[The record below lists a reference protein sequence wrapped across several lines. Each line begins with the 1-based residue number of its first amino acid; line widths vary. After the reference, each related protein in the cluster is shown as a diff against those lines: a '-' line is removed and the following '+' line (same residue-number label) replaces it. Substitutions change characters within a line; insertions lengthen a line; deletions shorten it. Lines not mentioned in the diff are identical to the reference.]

1 MNLASLSIKRP
12 VFITSIVAVMLLVG
26 FMSFKRLG
34 VDLFPNITFPFIT
47 VFTAYPG
54 AGPKEI
60 ETLISKVLEEQIA
73 STPGLKAVRSM
84 NREGLSIVAAEFTL
98 ETDVKY
104 AEQQIRDKVSAAK
117 AKLPDDVTEPL
128 IRRLDPSEQPV
139 STIAIQADLAPT
151 ELYDLVDRQIRP
163 IFEQVPQVALV
174 EISGGRKREIQVILD
189 RQKLKQHE
197 LSVNVLANRLKAAGM
212 NIPAGKVT
220 ESDRDSTFRTLGEFQ
235 TLEDIGNTVV
245 NFIGNE
251 VPVRIRDLGVVND
264 HMVDE
269 LNRTFFNGKPAV
281 FIQVYRQSG
290 ANTLAVV
297 EGVMKKLQE
306 TKGKITSVKGNP
318 QLFLIRDGSKMIRD
332 NVADVEESIII
343 GIILTIIVVFFFLG
357 SGRSTLITG
366 MALPNSL
373 LGAFILM
380 QLCGFTINVMTLL
393 ALSLAVGLLVDDAIV
408 VRENIFRHLEMGEKP
423 AMAAYLGTKEVTLAV
438 VATTL
443 SVVAVFGP
451 IAFLQGI
458 IGQFF
463 KEFGLTICFAMMISL
478 FDALTVAP
486 MLSAYLAGKPHK
498 EIKKGIYYYTVGA
511 LLRGFNWL
519 QDRFEVL
526 YVLTLK
532 VVLRVPWLFLIGAVA
547 LFVGSLYLAKL
558 VPKTFL
564 PPQDFGEFLVSID
577 LPPGTSLEAT
587 SQRAL
592 KAEAIIRSFP
602 EVDHTSLT
610 VGKDGELDFAEFFV
624 ELVPRKKRGMD
635 TSEFKDRLREALAKD
650 FSDVRP
656 IVKDIDI
663 VGGNLRPFMVNVSGN
678 NFEEI
683 EKYSAM
689 LHQKLK
695 SNPALKDVDINYS
708 PGKPEVQIAIN
719 QQKAE
724 RLGVMVNTVGLE
736 LRGQVEGVKAAF
748 FRQDGEEYD
757 VRLRMKEEQRNLI
770 ENWDKIYV
778 PNINFSNVRLADL
791 ASYKRVD
798 GPSTINRQNRTRYIQ
813 ITADLTPG
821 GAGMAKAMQDTSD
834 FMDNEAQLPPG
845 VKYLFVGQAESYA
858 EMMENMVV
866 ALVLAVVFI
875 YLVLCSLYE
884 SFVTPLTIMLV
895 LPLAMCGAFAA
906 LYLYNQSLDLFSMIG
921 CILLLGVA
929 IKNSILLVDFANQK
943 VSEGLSRGDAM
954 MLAGKTRLRP
964 ILMTTFALIA
974 GMLPIAIG
982 LNEASAQRT
991 SMGIA
996 IIGGLVSSTAL
1007 TLLVIPAAYSY
1018 IDRFRVFSLG
1028 LVRRIF
1034 SVQDPEIDER
1044 LS

>member
-12 VFITSIVAVMLLVG
+12 VFITAIVSVMLLVG
-26 FMSFKRLG
+26 YMSFKRLG
-34 VDLFPNITFPFIT
+34 VDLFPNITFPVIT
-47 VFTAYPG
+47 VFTGYPG
-54 AGPKEI
+54 AGPKEV
-60 ETLISKVLEEQIA
+60 ENLISKILEEQIA

-84 NREGLSIVAAEFTL
+84 NREGLSIVSAEFTL

-104 AEQQIRDKVSAAK
+104 AEQQVRDKVSAAK
-117 AKLPDDVTEPL
+117 RRLPNDVLEPI

-139 STIAIQADLAPT
+139 SIMALEADLSPT
-151 ELYDLVDRQIRP
+151 ELYDLADRVIRP
-163 IFEQVPQVALV
+163 TFEQIPQVALV
-174 EISGGRKREIQVILD
+174 DIVGGRKREIHVVLD

-197 LSVNVLANRLKAAGM
+197 LSVSILANRLKSAGM

-220 ESDRDSTFRTLGEFQ
+220 EGLKDSTYRTLGEFQ
-235 TLEDIGNTVV
+235 SLSEIGNTVV
-245 NFIGNE
+245 NFLGNE

-264 HMVDE
+264 AMKDE
-269 LNRTFFNGKPAV
+269 LNRTYYNGKSAV
-281 FIQVYRQSG
+281 FVLIHRQSG

-297 EGVMKKLQE
+297 KSVMKKLDE
-306 TKGKITSVKGNP
+306 TRIKLAKEKGSPN
-318 QLFLIRDGSKMIRD
+318 LNLIRDGSKMIRD
-332 NVADVEESIII
+332 NVDDVKESIVV
-343 GIILTIIVVFFFLG
+343 GIVLTIIVVFFFLG

-366 MALPNSL
+366 LALPNSL

-380 QLCGFTINVMTLL
+380 QICGFTINVMTLL

-408 VRENIFRHLEMGEKP
+408 VRENIFRHIELGETP
-423 AMAAYLGTKEVTLAV
+423 AMAAYKGTQEVTLAV

-443 SVVAVFGP
+443 AVIAVFGP

-486 MLSAYLAGKPHK
+486 MLSAYFAGAPHGQ
-498 EIKKGIYYYTVGA
+498 EKKGIYYYTIGGV
-511 LLRGFNWL
+511 LRGFNWL
-519 QDRFEVL
+519 QDRFEDM
-526 YVLTLK
+526 YVWTLRG
-532 VVLRVPWLFLIGAVA
+532 VIRVPWLVLIVA
-547 LFVGSLYLAKL
+547 TGLFIGSLLLTKK

-577 LPPGTSLEAT
+577 LAPGTSLDVM
-587 SQRAL
+587 SKRAL
-592 KAEAIIRSFP
+592 VADKIIREFP
-602 EVDHTSLT
+602 EVHHTSLT
-610 VGKDGELDFAEFFV
+610 VGKEGEIDFAEFFV
-624 ELVPRKKRGMD
+624 QLVPRKERSMD
-635 TSEFKDRLREALAKD
+635 TSQFKEKLRERLAKD
-650 FSDVRP
+650 FSDARP

-663 VGGNLRPFMVNVSGN
+663 IGGNLRPFMVNVLGN
-678 NFEEI
+678 NFEDL
-683 EKYSAM
+683 EKYSA
-689 LHQKLK
+689 LLYQKLK
-695 SNPALKDVDINYS
+695 KNPALKDVDISYS
-708 PGKPEVQIAIN
+708 PGKPEVQISID

-724 RLGVMVNTVGLE
+724 RLGVMVNTVGME
-736 LRGQVEGVKAAF
+736 LRGQVEGVTPAF
-748 FRQDGEEYD
+748 FRADGEEYD
-757 VRLRMKEEQRNLI
+757 VRLRIQDDQRNLA
-770 ENWDKIYV
+770 ENWGSIFV
-778 PNINFSNVRLADL
+778 PNMNYANVRLADL
-791 ASYKRVD
+791 ASFKRIE
-798 GPSTINRQNRTRYIQ
+798 GPSNINRQNRTRYIQ

-821 GAGMAKAMQDTSD
+821 GAGMAQAMDDTRS
-834 FMDNEAQLPPG
+834 FMSNEIKLPEG
-845 VKYLFVGQAESYA
+845 MQYTFVGQAESYA
-858 EMMENMVV
+858 EMIDNMVI
-866 ALVLAVVFI
+866 ALGLAVVFI

-906 LYLYNQSLDLFSMIG
+906 LYLTHQSLDLFSMIG

-943 VSEGLSRGDAM
+943 VSEGASRNDAM
-954 MLAGKTRLRP
+954 IMAGKTRLRP

-996 IIGGLVSSTAL
+996 IIGGLISSTAL

-1018 IDRFRVFSLG
+1018 IDRFRVSSLR
-1028 LVRRIF
+1028 LVRKIF
-1034 SVQDPEIDER
+1034 SVQEAKFD
-1044 LS
+1044 